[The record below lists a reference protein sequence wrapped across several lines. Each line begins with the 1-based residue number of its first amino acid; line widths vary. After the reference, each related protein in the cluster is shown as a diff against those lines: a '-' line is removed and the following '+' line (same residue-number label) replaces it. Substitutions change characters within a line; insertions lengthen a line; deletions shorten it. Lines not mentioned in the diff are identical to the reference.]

1 MTFIKENS
9 QIPMHLYNMLLD
21 GLLYLIKLKQCLAH
35 NKDYIN
41 VLHLLIIIT
50 IIITVIGKCKE
61 H

>member
-1 MTFIKENS
+1 
-9 QIPMHLYNMLLD
+9 MHLHNMLLD

-50 IIITVIGKCKE
+50 IIIIVIGK
-61 H
+61 